1 MRRAL
6 VVGIDEYSSSPLY
19 GCCNDARAVADI
31 LNKNE
36 DGSPNFD
43 VRTEFNVSQKGRL
56 MEMII
61 DCFSTDADIA
71 LFYYS
76 GHGVVDVTGGYLVTP
91 DYTKYDYGVSMNDIV
106 KIVQE
111 SRCKN
116 KIVVLDCCHSGEI
129 AKINLSGQN
138 ASIIGEGVTLLTA
151 SRGEE
156 TSAESNGHGVFT
168 SLLLEALS
176 GSAADITGHIT
187 PASIYAYIDKALGAW
202 EQRPVFKTN
211 TTQFISLR
219 KTRPQVDIDIIRKI
233 GLYFSEENAI
243 FKLDPS
249 FEPTNT
255 NSVVHEIIEPY
266 ADAAHT
272 QVFSDLQ
279 ELESIGLVV
288 PNGEKHMYYAAMKS
302 KSCKLTALGKQFWR
316 LVKKGK
322 I

>member
-6 VVGIDEYSSSPLY
+6 VVGIDEYIKSPLH
-19 GCCNDARAVADI
+19 GCCNDARDVSRM
-31 LNKNE
+31 LKKNE

-43 VRTEFNVSQKGRL
+43 VRTEFNVSEKGKL
-56 MEMII
+56 KGMII

-76 GHGVVDVTGGYLVTP
+76 GHGLVDVTGGYLVTP
-91 DYTKYDYGVSMNDIV
+91 DYTDYNYGVSMDEIMR
-106 KIVQE
+106 IVQE

-116 KIVVLDCCHSGEI
+116 KIIILDCCHSGEI
-129 AKINLSGQN
+129 AQINLSGQN

-156 TSAESNGHGVFT
+156 TSVECGGHGLFT

-176 GSAADITGHIT
+176 GSAADITGNIT

-219 KTRPQVDIDIIRKI
+219 ETRPQVDIGIIRKI
-233 GLYFSEENAI
+233 GVYFEEETTVLR
-243 FKLDPS
+243 LDPS

-255 NSVVHEIIEPY
+255 HSVQHEIIAPY
-266 ADAAHT
+266 ADEVNT
-272 QVFSDLQ
+272 QIFSDLQ
-279 ELESIGLVV
+279 ELESVGLVV